1 MFACAAS
8 PSLPTSLHVTGSART
23 SHSRSRRCAP
33 SRNHC
38 NSSSVRATIYPRH
51 EPSERRGG
59 TRSSQLLGFHKSA
72 CLQGGATRIPCHP
85 PAVARRNSPK
95 RRASGAIR
103 AAIDAFVI
111 GFQGMLLKPFS
122 DGLLEPA
129 AEALRTTSL
138 PFYVLASSS
147 SSSSL
152 SPADVSALLK
162 RDAGVDIPEDSPRII
177 TVAGEGEGEGKLAA
191 LLAVNSRPL
200 AHDTANT
207 MHYIDSDVAA
217 LTLAASQ
224 PELARWQLYHAQW
237 SEGKEEKLHPRIRP
251 ITLKDLDELLRWG
264 LLMGVNDGCQEYEDG
279 TPAT

>member
-1 MFACAAS
+1 MFACAAA
-8 PSLPTSLHVTGSART
+8 PSLPTSLHVMGSACT
-23 SHSRSRRCAP
+23 SHSRSRTSRRCAP
-33 SRNHC
+33 NRNHC
-38 NSSSVRATIYPRH
+38 NGATIFPRY
-51 EPSERRGG
+51 GDG

-72 CLQGGATRIPCHP
+72 CLQGGATRISCRP

-95 RRASGAIR
+95 TRASGPIR

-111 GFQGMLLKPFS
+111 GFQGTLLKPSS

-138 PFYVLASSS
+138 PFYILTSSS
-147 SSSSL
+147 ASSSSL

-162 RDAGVDIPEDSPRII
+162 RDAEVDIPEDSPRII
-177 TVAGEGEGEGKLAA
+177 TLAGEGEGKLAA

-200 AHDTANT
+200 AQDTANT
-207 MHYIDSDVAA
+207 MHYIDSDLVA

-237 SEGKEEKLHPRIRP
+237 SESGEESKEETLHPRIRP
-251 ITLKDLDELLRWG
+251 IALKDLDELLRWG